1 MCPCKLNLKSLSIDH
16 ILPLSAGG
24 TNDATNLQAL
34 CKPCHFVKTKSEKE
48 NNEYVKQSETESSF
62 NKTTKQIFES
72 SLNQVHAFVER
83 VNEFAIGD
91 VFVIDI
97 NKSRTNQ
104 LKQSKYDFPLF
115 TVMDEPKEYIA
126 NEPLTPGLYYV
137 ECDQYFPMRGNGW
150 YSHAMI
156 DYCLS
161 NKLITQ
167 FDIKYVLESSLTIP
181 RDYYTEFIKYL
192 YKNLPEKLAKL
203 AVNSM
208 IGFFLTKEKEM
219 WKHIIPLSTNYN
231 NMFYHHLTHD
241 GTHIH
246 TKQIG
251 DRYYYQGFQKY
262 YYNKE
267 ETESPLYNMILEKEA
282 IELHKLTNIIK
293 QHGGTILDLNTDSV
307 SCTFP
312 NNVIPFQTTELDD
325 KIMINDYFFDDGNY
339 KYKLEN
345 KGRLQNPHKQILR
358 TETFT
363 FNTYTWNIMND
374 NGTND
379 FSEYVNHIVNSDK
392 SFHID
397 GRGGCGK
404 SYLIK
409 AICNELQLQDKT
421 LICVAP
427 TNIAARLIK
436 GITIH
441 KYVAEYNAK
450 TKIPDYIFID
460 EISMMQE
467 QFYKF
472 FSVIKR
478 KHPNVK
484 FIIAGDFEQLL
495 PVNDRIKDCDY
506 KNSCVLH
513 ELCDGNRLQLL
524 KCRRADE
531 RLFNLCDPKNIM
543 KLNAFQFNCNF
554 ADHHLCFTNQKRIE
568 LNNTMMEKKKA
579 EQSRKPCLHLKKL
592 SYDNNSQDV
601 DLIRGTPVICRKT
614 NKAYDIMNN
623 QQFEIHEIDFN
634 KQRIH
639 LREDGDDRLTI
650 INFDEFQNLFYVAY
664 AITIHKS
671 QAQTINHAYTIHEW
685 HKLDKRLRYVALS
698 RATHES
704 FINVIDK
711 PPRPMM
717 IGKSMFFNHQKPDYS
732 NCEFI

>member
-1 MCPCKLNLKSLSIDH
+1 
-16 ILPLSAGG
+16 
-24 TNDATNLQAL
+24 
-34 CKPCHFVKTKSEKE
+34 
-48 NNEYVKQSETESSF
+48 
-62 NKTTKQIFES
+62 
-72 SLNQVHAFVER
+72 
-83 VNEFAIGD
+83 
-91 VFVIDI
+91 
-97 NKSRTNQ
+97 
-104 LKQSKYDFPLF
+104 
-115 TVMDEPKEYIA
+115 
-126 NEPLTPGLYYV
+126 
-137 ECDQYFPMRGNGW
+137 
-150 YSHAMI
+150 
-156 DYCLS
+156 
-161 NKLITQ
+161 
-167 FDIKYVLESSLTIP
+167 
-181 RDYYTEFIKYL
+181 
-192 YKNLPEKLAKL
+192 
-203 AVNSM
+203 
-208 IGFFLTKEKEM
+208 
-219 WKHIIPLSTNYN
+219 
-231 NMFYHHLTHD
+231 
-241 GTHIH
+241 
-246 TKQIG
+246 
-251 DRYYYQGFQKY
+251 
-262 YYNKE
+262 
-267 ETESPLYNMILEKEA
+267 
-282 IELHKLTNIIK
+282 
-293 QHGGTILDLNTDSV
+293 
-307 SCTFP
+307 
-312 NNVIPFQTTELDD
+312 
-325 KIMINDYFFDDGNY
+325 
-339 KYKLEN
+339 
-345 KGRLQNPHKQILR
+345 
-358 TETFT
+358 
-363 FNTYTWNIMND
+363 MND

-409 AICNELQLQDKT
+409 AICNELLLQDKT
-421 LICVAP
+421 LICLAP
-427 TNIAARLIK
+427 TNLAARLIK
-436 GITIH
+436 CITIH

-450 TKIPDYIFID
+450 TKTQDYIIID
-460 EISMMQE
+460 EVSMMQE

-484 FIIAGDFEQLL
+484 FLIAGDFEQLL
-495 PVNDRIKDCDY
+495 PVNDRIEDCDY

-543 KLNAFQFNCNF
+543 KLNPFQFNCNF

-579 EQSRKPCLHLKKL
+579 EQSHKPCLHLKKL

-634 KQRIH
+634 KQSIH

-711 PPRPMM
+711 PQRPMM
-717 IGKSMFFNHQKPDYS
+717 IGKSMFFNHQKPDYA
-732 NCEFI
+732 NCEFL